1 MAYIYEYIRTN
12 GFEPMHFEEHYARL
26 DALARKHL
34 FMPFSVERDRL
45 RKVIGE
51 TLRSNHF
58 SAEKSNAVYI
68 QYDHDGE
75 LDVVCATIL
84 YDEFSLRAM
93 RPSTFVCRISGELLT
108 ENTSAKRA
116 LLDLNHTTSLATDHG
131 VPLWANEQGEIL
143 AIDGTTAIAIFED
156 EVRFSQTESVEAELA
171 YEVIKSMGRSVS
183 KEPILLTDIAKA
195 KELLYID
202 YRGIVALKTFD
213 SHYLMDLVASKIAE
227 KIAEREVR

>member
-1 MAYIYEYIRTN
+1 
-12 GFEPMHFEEHYARL
+12 
-26 DALARKHL
+26 
-34 FMPFSVERDRL
+34 
-45 RKVIGE
+45 
-51 TLRSNHF
+51 
-58 SAEKSNAVYI
+58 
-68 QYDHDGE
+68 
-75 LDVVCATIL
+75 
-84 YDEFSLRAM
+84 M

-131 VPLWANEQGEIL
+131 VPLWANEQGEVL

-171 YEVIKSMGRSVS
+171 YEVIKSMGRKVS

-202 YRGIVALKTFD
+202 YRGIVALKAFD

-227 KIAEREVR
+227 KIAEKER